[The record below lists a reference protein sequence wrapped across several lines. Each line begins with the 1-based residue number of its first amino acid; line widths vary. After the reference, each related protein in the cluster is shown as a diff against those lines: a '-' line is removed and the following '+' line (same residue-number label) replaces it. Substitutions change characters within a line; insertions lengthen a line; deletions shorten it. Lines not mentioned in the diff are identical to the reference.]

1 MDDSYGFWMG
11 LSRILGLL
19 FWLWLF
25 WFISE
30 KIREKER
37 RTQAQLEE
45 LRKRKEVPPKTPDE
59 AQEDIDTWKKRLRT
73 LWSGNGPEV
82 MFGYTKADGTS
93 LGRRR
98 RVHLRALVTHPEMGM
113 YLRGETPRNDNESYF
128 KVSRINTSI
137 ALDDGM
143 IPVADFLG
151 MLREDKFEALREPR
165 PRATAEN
172 APAKPRPNS
181 KPGKPELPRI
191 DTRAERAKATMEL
204 DAAGW
209 RKEGSLSLSGYR
221 VGRARGRPANIRQR
235 ILNTILLYDDLL
247 DVPERAYA
255 AEWGRPASR
264 QRYKKMHDSIK
275 TFLNNARKRHG
286 LKDMSTAIKDWE
298 SDLIYMERTLKRQ
311 L

>member
-45 LRKRKEVPPKTPDE
+45 LHKRNEVPPKTPDKPK
-59 AQEDIDTWKKRLRT
+59 EDIDTWKKRLRT

-82 MFGYTKADGTS
+82 MFGYTKADGAS
-93 LGRRR
+93 SGHRR
-98 RVHLRALVTHPEMGM
+98 RVHLRGLATHPDMGM
-113 YLRGETPRNDNESYF
+113 YLSGETSRSGNESYF

-137 ALDDGM
+137 AVDDRM
-143 IPVADFLG
+143 IPVEDFLG
-151 MLREDKFEALREPR
+151 MLRDGKFEARD
-165 PRATAEN
+165 
-172 APAKPRPNS
+172 APKPRPVAEKVPAKV
-181 KPGKPELPRI
+181 KPESNPEKPELPRI

-204 DAAGW
+204 DAVGW
-209 RKEGSLSLSGYR
+209 RKEGILSLSGYR
-221 VGRARGRPANIRQR
+221 VGRARGRPANIRQK
-235 ILNTILLYDDLL
+235 ILNTILLYDDLS

-264 QRYKKMHDSIK
+264 QRYKKMHDSIRA
-275 TFLNNARKRHG
+275 FLNNARKRHG
-286 LKDMSTAIKDWE
+286 LKDMGTAIKDWE
-298 SDLIYMERTLKRQ
+298 SDIIYMERTLKRQ

>member
-37 RTQAQLEE
+37 RTQAKLEE
-45 LRKRKEVPPKTPDE
+45 LRKRKEVPPKAPDE

-172 APAKPRPNS
+172 APTKPRPNS
-181 KPGKPELPRI
+181 KLGKPELPRI

-209 RKEGSLSLSGYR
+209 RKEGILSLSGYR
-221 VGRARGRPANIRQR
+221 VGRARGRPANIRQK